1 MQVTVKELRDGDII
15 GELFGNLEVLSVRD
29 EKVMVKRFD
38 RTFEIIEYGENDLIN
53 IAKRKA

>member
-1 MQVTVKELRDGDII
+1 MQVTVKQLIAGDII

-38 RTFEIIEYGENDLIN
+38 RTFDIIEYAEDEIIN
-53 IAKRKA
+53 IVKR